1 MLELQKEAAEDLKE
15 VAAAG
20 HKLAD
25 ELRAAG
31 KDKEA
36 REVERIT
43 LLCED
48 VAAGKLEGD
57 ALDKAIDD
65 TKKAIEKLRAAAFF
79 RLEGEAKALEAM
91 LEKMEAAQAAQKASR
106 ILRPDLQRGAAA
118 SAQAPRKDLIWRN

>member
-1 MLELQKEAAEDLKE
+1 MSEKLRVAAKAKLHAEVLELQKEAAEDLKE

-43 LLCED
+43 GLCED
-48 VAAGKLEGD
+48 VAAGKLEGE

-65 TKKAIEKLRAAAFF
+65 TKAAIAELRAAG
-79 RLEGEAKALEAM
+79 LEDEAKALEEM
-91 LEKMEAAQAAQKASR
+91 LASMQKAQ
-106 ILRPDLQRGAAA
+106 ILCLSEEID
-118 SAQAPRKDLIWRN
+118 